1 MLPFRTSVLSAL
13 SATASAVVLAG
24 CVDVIEAPL
33 APPPEGLTVSLR
45 DTAFAGEMTWIAVER
60 PVLDTGAIR
69 YESSDPSIIAVDADG
84 RVFPFKSGTATIT
97 VRSPNLTGTI
107 TPQIRSRP
115 DSFKVAFR
123 FRWSPSADERAAFD
137 RAAMRWQRVL
147 RQAAPTTTAFPAG
160 GCLAGTVAEEIRH
173 QGVIIWLDRFDDGSV
188 APGVTGT
195 AGPCVVDELGR
206 TRVGVM
212 TLRRSFSTAVTT
224 MTALEKAAWENQF
237 VHQLGQT
244 LGLTGLTAFGVPR
257 PELDQSVA
265 GQPRWTGAQALG
277 AYRAAGGTG
286 AGVPITADLNFWT
299 SGDPGTAGDV
309 MLPSVTAASRITRVS
324 VGALADRGY
333 SVDLSRAEPMPIL
346 LAPAFALRTVRYQ
359 P

>member
-1 MLPFRTSVLSAL
+1 MLPFRTLAL
-13 SATASAVVLAG
+13 SVATASGLMLAG
-24 CVDVIEAPL
+24 CVDVIDAPL
-33 APPPEGLTVSLR
+33 SPPPEGLTVTLR
-45 DTAFAGEMTWIAVER
+45 DTAFAGEMTWISVER

-69 YESSDPSIIAVDADG
+69 YESSDPTVITVDADG

-97 VRSPNLTGTI
+97 VRSPNLSGPI
-107 TPQIRSRP
+107 TPEIRSRP
-115 DSFKVAFR
+115 DSFRVAFR
-123 FRWSPSADERAAFD
+123 FRWSPNPEERAVFA

-160 GCLAGTVAEEIRH
+160 GCLPGTAAEEIRH
-173 QGVIIWLDRFDDGSV
+173 QGVTIWLDRFDDGSV

-212 TLRRSFSTAVTT
+212 ALRRSFSDAVTT
-224 MTALEKAAWENQF
+224 MAAVEKAAWENQF

-244 LGLTGLTAFGVPR
+244 FGLTGLTVFGVPR

-277 AYRAAGGTG
+277 AYRAAGGIG
-286 AGVPITADLNFWT
+286 AGVPITADLDFWR
-299 SGDPGTAGDV
+299 SGDRGTDGDV
-309 MLPSVTAASRITRVS
+309 MLPSVNAASRITQVS
-324 VGALADRGY
+324 VGALGDRGY
-333 SVDLSRAEPMPIL
+333 AVDLSRAEPVPIL
-346 LAPAFALRTVRYQ
+346 LAPALTLRTVRYQ

>member
-1 MLPFRTSVLSAL
+1 MLPLRASVLSA
-13 SATASAVVLAG
+13 ATASVLALAACG
-24 CVDVIEAPL
+24 DVIQEPL
-33 APPPEGLTVSLR
+33 SPPPEGLTVSLR
-45 DTAFAGEMTWIAVER
+45 DTAFAGEMTWLAVER
-60 PVLDTGAIR
+60 PVLDTGTIS
-69 YESSDPSIIAVDADG
+69 YESSDPTVIAVDPDG

-97 VRSPNLTGTI
+97 VRSPNLSGTI

-123 FRWSPSADERAAFD
+123 FRWSPNPEERAVLD

-160 GCLAGTVAEEIRH
+160 GCLPGTAAEAIRH
-173 QGVIIWLDRFDDGSV
+173 QGVTIWLDRFDDGSV

-212 TLRRSFSTAVTT
+212 AFRRSFSTSVTT

-237 VHQLGQT
+237 VHQLGQSF
-244 LGLTGLTAFGVPR
+244 GLTGLTVFGVPR

-265 GQPRWTGAQALG
+265 GQPRWTGAAALA

-286 AGVPITADLNFWT
+286 AGVPITADLNFWQ
-299 SGDPGTAGDV
+299 SDAGTAGDV
-309 MLPSVTAASRITRVS
+309 MLASVTAASRISRVS
-324 VGALADRGY
+324 AGALADRGY
-333 SVDLSRAEPMPIL
+333 SVDLSRAEPVPIL
-346 LAPAFALRTVRYQ
+346 LAPALALRTVRYQ